1 MVLYCRNFCIC
12 TGILYII
19 THSLPCKDGVRRSYN
34 IWFLFR
40 TFGQQGT
47 PSNAPA
53 RLSIRLF
60 ISSWWIFI
68 MVILWCYAGTL
79 TSFMT
84 YPGRRPAV
92 DTIEK
97 LRHALDHHH
106 IRYGTTT
113 GTTYEHFL
121 MTNMAEVDPVFAT
134 SILENPDLQVH
145 NVAEG
150 MDLVLKQKYAFVY
163 MTMVLRCWNRNSE
176 VSPCKRSFDHIV
188 SRLEETGLFI
198 KWYDDVFFKA
208 KADAPDVSVNTVR
221 ALAMDDLQGAF
232 YFLGIVEGVG
242 LIVFLVERFVSR
254 FQIRRQTYV
263 KSKPRRTHNTKQ
275 ELLYWNANVGRHDWN
290 PDLIRRR

>member
-1 MVLYCRNFCIC
+1 MSLTYFCRSRDLNLVFGKSGREGDSDPFHTCGEICWQRLVCGEAPSSITPTSIVGKVSSYELDFLNFRTPSLSFITFCIC

-163 MTMVLRCWNRNSE
+163 MTMVLRWYAATLGSARFRRSKETFSTDAVGIAIQKCH
-176 VSPCKRSFDHIV
+176 PCKRSFDHMYEI
-188 SRLEETGLFI
+188 
-198 KWYDDVFFKA
+198 
-208 KADAPDVSVNTVR
+208 
-221 ALAMDDLQGAF
+221 
-232 YFLGIVEGVG
+232 
-242 LIVFLVERFVSR
+242 
-254 FQIRRQTYV
+254 
-263 KSKPRRTHNTKQ
+263 
-275 ELLYWNANVGRHDWN
+275 
-290 PDLIRRR
+290 